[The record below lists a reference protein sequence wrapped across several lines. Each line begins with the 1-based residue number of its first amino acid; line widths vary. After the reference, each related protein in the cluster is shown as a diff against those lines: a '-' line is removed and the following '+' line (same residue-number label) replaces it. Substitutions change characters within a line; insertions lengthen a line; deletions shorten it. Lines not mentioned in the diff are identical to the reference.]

1 MSFHML
7 GAVAAGGAA
16 GAMARYLVMI
26 GVGHWFGH
34 GFPWGTLIVNIVGAF
49 VLGALIEIM
58 ALVWSPT
65 ESMRVFLVVGVLGAF
80 TTFSAF
86 SLDAMYLMERGQV
99 IHAGLY
105 VAASVFLSILALWVG
120 MTAFRHLLV

>member
-1 MSFHML
+1 ML
-7 GAVAAGGAA
+7 GAVAAGGAV
-16 GAMARYLVMI
+16 GALARYLVMS

-34 GFPWGTLIVNIVGAF
+34 GFPWGTLVVNIVGSF

-58 ALVWSPT
+58 AVVWSPT

-80 TTFSAF
+80 TTFSTF
-86 SLDAMYLMERGQV
+86 SMDVMYLMERGQV

-105 VAASVFLSILALWVG
+105 VAASVFISILALWIG
-120 MTAFRHLLV
+120 MTAFRHILV